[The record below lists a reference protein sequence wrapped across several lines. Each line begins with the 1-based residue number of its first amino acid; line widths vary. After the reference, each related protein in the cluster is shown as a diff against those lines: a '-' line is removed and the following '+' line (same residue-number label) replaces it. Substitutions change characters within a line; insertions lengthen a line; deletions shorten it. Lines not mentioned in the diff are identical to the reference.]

1 VLTVGLRICHLRRQ
15 KRVTQAELA
24 GQSGIPQPNLS
35 RIERGEQDPT
45 VSTLLRICSSL
56 EISPAEFFQK
66 QPAGTSFRWTRSALE
81 RLARAVTGS
90 SEKLT
95 AEEKKIVEFLKDEI
109 PGCRRRLS
117 SRRVYQS
124 WSELRQSLSR
134 EEIRALV
141 ERIHD
146 ARQRSRAFL

>member
-1 VLTVGLRICHLRRQ
+1 MFEIGYQIVIQRREKGL
-15 KRVTQAELA
+15 TQAGLA
-24 GQSGIPQPNLS
+24 RRSGVPQPNLS

-56 EISPAEFFQK
+56 EISPADFFQK
-66 QPAGTSFRWTRSALE
+66 QKAGKSFRWTRSTLE
-81 RLARAVTGS
+81 RLARAVNGS

-95 AEEKKIVEFLKDEI
+95 AEEKKIVGFLKDEI

-117 SRRVYQS
+117 SKRVYQS
-124 WSELRQSLSR
+124 WSGLKQSLSR
-134 EEIRALV
+134 EEIRALI

-146 ARQRSRAFL
+146 AGQRSQAFS